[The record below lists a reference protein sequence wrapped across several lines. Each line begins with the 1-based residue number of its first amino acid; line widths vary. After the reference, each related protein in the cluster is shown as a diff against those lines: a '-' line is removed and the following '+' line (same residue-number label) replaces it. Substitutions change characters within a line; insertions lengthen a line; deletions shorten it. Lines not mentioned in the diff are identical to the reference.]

1 MASAED
7 LRARFRRIVS
17 APRAQPAA
25 PAAPTTFF
33 RRPFSAY
40 VNEDVDAAAAI
51 SARLSAI
58 NRDHGGGIEGL
69 GLALAEAERLLPQ
82 EAVRGLVQ
90 YALQLFAR
98 RDAEARRLF
107 HPDPL
112 EQRQPNA
119 VLGPRPPAGDEHN
132 DNEE

>member
-25 PAAPTTFF
+25 PAASTPF

-58 NRDHGGGIEGL
+58 SRDHGGGVEGL
-69 GLALAEAERLLPQ
+69 DLALAEAEQLLPH

-119 VLGPRPPAGDEHN
+119 VLGSRPPDGDEHN